1 MSAAHDKIAKLLN
14 MTVANGCTED
24 EQETAL
30 RMAAGIAARE
40 GIDMD
45 ACRPK
50 DQPKPKAKSKHFS
63 QQWKPHQALAA
74 QAAGELY
81 GVECNVWNLGAG
93 GIMFVGREE
102 LIELAEQTMFWLMG
116 QVETMYKQ
124 ALPKGLDQRDRAEF
138 RKTFKAAC
146 ALRTWQ
152 RSVALMR
159 QMRQDQAT
167 AQAATGQNALVVQG
181 YFTQLKEEQNAF
193 WNEKYELTPEQQA
206 RIDAANQREEDRRNA
221 LTPAER
227 AKEDKK
233 KAAEQAREERKA
245 AKRKGRPGR
254 QIPIG
259 SGTNLGYEAGDRI
272 QLRREIEQ

>member
-1 MSAAHDKIAKLLN
+1 MSAAHDKISKLLN
-14 MTVANGCTED
+14 MTVENGCTED

-30 RMAAGIAARE
+30 RMAAGIAARK

-50 DQPKPKAKSKHFS
+50 DQAKPKAKSKHFAKE
-63 QQWKPHQALAA
+63 WKPHQALAA

-116 QVETMYKQ
+116 QVEHLYKQ
-124 ALPKGLDQRDRAEF
+124 ALPKGLTQSQRAEF

-152 RSVALMR
+152 RAEALMR
-159 QMRQDQAT
+159 QMRRDQAT

-181 YFTQLKEEQNAF
+181 YFDQLKEEQNEF
-193 WNEKYELTPEQQA
+193 WNERFEITPEQQA
-206 RIDAANQREEDRRNA
+206 RIDAQNQAEEDRRNA
-221 LTPAER
+221 LTPTER

-245 AKRKGRPGR
+245 AKRKGRRER
-254 QIPIG
+254 QIPMG
-259 SGTNLGYEAGDRI
+259 SGTNLGYEAGNRI
-272 QLRREIEQ
+272 QLRKEIK